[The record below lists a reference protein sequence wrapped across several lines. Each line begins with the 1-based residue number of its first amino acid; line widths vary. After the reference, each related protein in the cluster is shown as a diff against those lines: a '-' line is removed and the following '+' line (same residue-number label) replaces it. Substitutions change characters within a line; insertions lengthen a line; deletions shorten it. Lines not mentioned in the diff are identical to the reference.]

1 MSYRVSRSEVQAR
14 YEDGPAV
21 LLRFRRVGERLYG
34 RIDASPS
41 FLLVLDRQ

>member
-1 MSYRVSRSEVQAR
+1 
-14 YEDGPAV
+14 V